1 MTRELALLNLLNEIP
16 KEALVVCSL
25 GKLGRELFEARVNR
39 NEPTNDFYIQ
49 GSMGCSLAVALGL
62 AMNTEKQVYALLGD
76 GEFLMKM
83 GSFATFLKYKP
94 DNLNVVVFNNG
105 CHDSTG
111 GQPNS
116 FPSVKDRISPII
128 RVIDIET
135 GSRDNLGRPTMTCP
149 EIRDAFRN
157 KVCSNS

>member
-1 MTRELALLNLLNEIP
+1 
-16 KEALVVCSL
+16 L
-25 GKLGRELFEARVNR
+25 GKLGRELFELRVQR
-39 NEPTNDFYIQ
+39 GESTNDFYVQ
-49 GSMGCSLAVALGL
+49 GSMGCSLGIAMGL
-62 AMNTEKQVYALLGD
+62 AMNTDKQVYALLGD

-83 GSFATFLKYKP
+83 GSFATFMKYRPK
-94 DNLNVVVFNNG
+94 NLRVVIFNNG

-116 FPSVKDRISPII
+116 FQNIRDYIIPMVK
-128 RVIDIET
+128 VIDVER

-157 KVCSNS
+157 KVDSQL